1 MGYGF
6 VAQRQS
12 GRFTCDRP
20 MVQIHP
26 NPPDYFTPPKS
37 HMTILFLTRLFHPHI
52 GGVETHVF
60 QISKRL
66 IDGRH
71 RIVVLTEKNEYKL
84 HNKESVDGIEIYRI
98 PVGKNEWFKKFQI
111 WWWLWNHRFLI
122 KKADII
128 HCHDVFFWYLPF
140 RFLFFNKPAYT
151 TFHGYESYP
160 VSKKAITI
168 RKISEILSWGNI
180 CIGDYIKKWYGTKP
194 THVSYGG
201 VDISSSHRSFKNK
214 YSAVFIGR
222 LDEQTGILTYT
233 DAVEIIKKKIP
244 NFDFLAIGDGELKNK
259 ISRKVKIYEALD
271 NASDYFQKYNFAFVS
286 RYLSILEAMAAKRL
300 VFAVYDNPLKEDYL
314 RITPCASYMIICLT
328 SDELA
333 SQVLYYLKHSK
344 EEKVKIDQAY
354 KWVKKQTW
362 ENVISLYLK
371 LWNK

>member
-1 MGYGF
+1 
-6 VAQRQS
+6 
-12 GRFTCDRP
+12 

-26 NPPDYFTPPKS
+26 NPPDYFTPQKS

-66 IDGRH
+66 IDGSH

-194 THVSYGG
+194 THVSYG
-201 VDISSSHRSFKNK
+201 
-214 YSAVFIGR
+214 R

-314 RITPCASYMIICLT
+314 RIAPF
-328 SDELA
+328 
-333 SQVLYYLKHSK
+333 SK
-344 EEKVKIDQAY
+344 YI
-354 KWVKKQTW
+354 T
-362 ENVISLYLK
+362 ISSSPSE
-371 LWNK
+371 